1 MSAAIEL
8 KHGFLGQESIEGV
21 ELVGQD
27 VDLSPK
33 NEFLVAKRQLNL
45 IRVLKVEFAELD
57 HRSLLI

>member
-1 MSAAIEL
+1 VSAAIEL